1 MSLRATFIGL
11 FLITGLCAAM
21 LYGVSTYF
29 GRDANM
35 RSAELAF
42 HEKHGTKTLPAGRP
56 MKSDA
61 SAPRR
66 NAAAQTDTSNELDA
80 WYGETGDDGG
90 NVAPATTKGKA
101 MSDLDSW
108 YAAAG
113 SNDGP
118 ADTTPPDNS
127 YLVNDTEPF
136 VTTDPL

>member
-1 MSLRATFIGL
+1 MRATFVGL

-35 RSAELAF
+35 RSAEIAF
-42 HEKHGTKTLPAGRP
+42 HEKHGTKALPVGRP
-56 MKSDA
+56 MESVD

-66 NAAAQTDTSNELDA
+66 TAAARTDTSSDLDA
-80 WYGETGDDGG
+80 WYGETADDGG
-90 NVAPATTKGKA
+90 SVTADTGPAAAGT
-101 MSDLDSW
+101 DLDSW

>member
-1 MSLRATFIGL
+1 MRATFIGL
-11 FLITGLCAAM
+11 FVIIGLCAAM
-21 LYGVSTYF
+21 LYGISSYF

-42 HEKHGTKTLPAGRP
+42 QEKHGTKALPAGRT
-56 MKSDA
+56 MESGA
-61 SAPRR
+61 SPVRR
-66 NAAAQTDTSNELDA
+66 AAVKQADTPIDLDA
-80 WYGETGDDGG
+80 WYGETADGG
-90 NVAPATTKGKA
+90 GAVTPDTDPAAAGT
-101 MSDLDSW
+101 DLDSW

-136 VTTDPL
+136 VSTDPL

>member
-1 MSLRATFIGL
+1 MRATFIGL
-11 FLITGLCAAM
+11 LVITGLCAAM

-42 HEKHGTKTLPAGRP
+42 HEKHGTKALPAGRP

-61 SAPRR
+61 SVPRR
-66 NAAAQTDTSNELDA
+66 NAPEQTDTSNDLDA
-80 WYGETGDDGG
+80 WYGETADDGG
-90 NVAPATTKGKA
+90 NGAPATTSSKDR
-101 MSDLDSW
+101 SDLDSW